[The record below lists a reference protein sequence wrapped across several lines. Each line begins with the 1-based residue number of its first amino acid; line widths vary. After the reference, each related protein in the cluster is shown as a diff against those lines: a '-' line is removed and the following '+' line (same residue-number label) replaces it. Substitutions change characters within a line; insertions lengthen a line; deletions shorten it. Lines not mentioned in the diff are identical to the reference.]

1 MSMNCEDAKLKVQ
14 ALIDNELQDEDIS
27 PVVDH
32 IQSCYRCRDE
42 YVALLKLQRK
52 MKGLK
57 VPEPPKE
64 WFEELKS
71 KRGRKFSSVFG
82 QLFFIGSYVV
92 LIAYALF
99 SLFTDSTEGLFIKLV
114 VGGIV
119 VGIHALLGVTIS
131 DRVRESRTDKYK
143 GVMK

>member
-1 MSMNCEDAKLKVQ
+1 MSINCEDAKLKVQ
-14 ALIDNELQDEDIS
+14 ALIDNELPDEDIS

-32 IQSCYRCRDE
+32 IQSCYGCRDE
-42 YVALLKLQRK
+42 YVALLRLQRK
-52 MKGLK
+52 MRGLK
-57 VPEPPKE
+57 APEPPKE
-64 WFEELKS
+64 WFEELKN
-71 KRGRKFSSVFG
+71 RPGRKFSSAFG
-82 QLFFIGSYVV
+82 QIFFFGSYVV

-99 SLFTDSTEGLFIKLV
+99 SLFTDSAEGLFIKLV

-119 VGIHALLGVTIS
+119 VGILALLGVTIG

>member
-1 MSMNCEDAKLKVQ
+1 MECKDAKLKVQ
-14 ALIDNELQDEDIS
+14 ALIDNELADEDIS

-42 YVALLKLQRK
+42 YVELLKLQRK

-64 WFEELKS
+64 WFEELRNKP
-71 KRGRKFSSVFG
+71 GRKFAS
-82 QLFFIGSYVV
+82 FIGQIFFFGSYLV
-92 LIAYALF
+92 LAAYALY
-99 SLFTDSTEGLFIKLV
+99 SLFTDSGEGVFIKLV

-119 VGIHALLGVTIS
+119 IGVLALLGVTIA
-131 DRVRESRTDKYK
+131 DRARESRTDKYK
-143 GVMK
+143 GVIK

>member
-14 ALIDNELQDEDIS
+14 ALIDNELPDEEIS

-32 IQSCYRCRDE
+32 IQSCYACRDD
-42 YVALLKLQRK
+42 YIALLKLQRK

-57 VPEPPKE
+57 VPEPSKE
-64 WFEELKS
+64 WFEELKT
-71 KRGRKFSSVFG
+71 KTGRKVSSALG
-82 QLFFIGSYVV
+82 QIFFIGSYVV

-99 SLFTDSTEGLFIKLV
+99 SLFTDSGEGLFIKLV

-119 VGIHALLGVTIS
+119 VGVLALLGVTIS

-143 GVMK
+143 GVIK